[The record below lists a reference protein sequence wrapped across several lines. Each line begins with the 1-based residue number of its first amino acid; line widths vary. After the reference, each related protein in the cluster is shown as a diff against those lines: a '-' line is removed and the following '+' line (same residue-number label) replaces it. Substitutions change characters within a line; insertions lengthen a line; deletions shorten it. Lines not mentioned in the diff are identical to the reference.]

1 MSKAAEKH
9 TSPHGLSVYS
19 IVIPKYNQGFFENRS
34 IGVFYDFQ
42 GGIRMSNKI
51 YGYIRVST
59 ISQRDD
65 RQWLAMEDFGI
76 PKECVFVDKQSG
88 KDFDRPAYREV
99 MERLAPG
106 DTLVV
111 KSLDR
116 LGRNYDEMTHQLDI
130 ITKEKEAA
138 IVVIDLPLLD
148 TRNKYGDDLTAKLI
162 SNLVIQVFSYV
173 AETER
178 NMNHQRTME
187 GLAAARARGVKLG
200 RKPKDKPKGY
210 ETVLAQWQNKSLSAR
225 KAAEKLEVSL
235 PTFLKW
241 AREQANKEV

>member
-1 MSKAAEKH
+1 M
-9 TSPHGLSVYS
+9 
-19 IVIPKYNQGFFENRS
+19 NN
-34 IGVFYDFQ
+34 
-42 GGIRMSNKI
+42 NI

-59 ISQRDD
+59 LSQRDD
-65 RQWLAMEDFGI
+65 RQWMAMEDFGI

-88 KDFDRPAYREV
+88 KDFERPAYKEM
-99 MERLAPG
+99 MERLTPG

-116 LGRNYDEMTHQLDI
+116 LGRNYDEMTKQLDI
-130 ITKEKEAA
+130 ITKEKEVA

-178 NMNHQRTME
+178 NMNHQRTRE
-187 GLAAARARGVKLG
+187 GLAAARARGVQLG
-200 RKPKDKPKGY
+200 RKPMDKPTGY
-210 ETVLAQWQNKSLSAR
+210 ESVLAQWQNKSLSAR
-225 KAAEKLEVSL
+225 KAAKLLEVST

-241 AREQANKEV
+241 AKEQAYE

>member
-1 MSKAAEKH
+1 
-9 TSPHGLSVYS
+9 
-19 IVIPKYNQGFFENRS
+19 
-34 IGVFYDFQ
+34 
-42 GGIRMSNKI
+42 MSNI

-59 ISQRDD
+59 VTQRDD
-65 RQWLAMEDFGI
+65 RQWLAMENFGI
-76 PKECVFVDKQSG
+76 PKECIFVDKQSG
-88 KDFDRPAYREV
+88 KDFDRPAYREMMAAV
-99 MERLAPG
+99 KSG
-106 DTLVV
+106 DTVVV

-116 LGRNYDEMTHQLDI
+116 LGRNYDEMMKQLDI
-130 ITKEKEAA
+130 ITKQKDAA

-187 GLAAARARGVKLG
+187 GLAAARARGVKFG
-200 RKPKDKPKGY
+200 RKPIEKPDGY
-210 ETVLAQWQNKSLSAR
+210 EALREQWENSEISAR
-225 KAAEKLEVSL
+225 KAAVALGVST

-241 AREQANKEV
+241 VRESVDE

>member
-1 MSKAAEKH
+1 
-9 TSPHGLSVYS
+9 
-19 IVIPKYNQGFFENRS
+19 
-34 IGVFYDFQ
+34 
-42 GGIRMSNKI
+42 MSNKI

-210 ETVLAQWQNKSLSAR
+210 ESVFAQWQNKSLSAR
-225 KAAEKLEVSL
+225 KAAEKLEVSP

-241 AREQANKEV
+241 AREQTNGEV

>member
-1 MSKAAEKH
+1 
-9 TSPHGLSVYS
+9 
-19 IVIPKYNQGFFENRS
+19 
-34 IGVFYDFQ
+34 
-42 GGIRMSNKI
+42 MSNI

-59 ISQRDD
+59 ITQRDD
-65 RQWLAMEDFGI
+65 RQWLAMENFGI
-76 PKECVFVDKQSG
+76 SKECIFVDKQSG
-88 KDFDRPAYREV
+88 KDFDRPAYTE
-99 MERLAPG
+99 MMAAIKPG
-106 DTLVV
+106 DTVVV

-116 LGRNYDEMTHQLDI
+116 LGRNYDEMMKQLDI
-130 ITKEKEAA
+130 ITKQKDAA

-187 GLAAARARGVKLG
+187 GLAAARARGVKFG
-200 RKPKDKPKGY
+200 RKPIEKPDGY
-210 ETVLAQWQNKSLSAR
+210 ETLREQWENSEISAR
-225 KAAEKLEVSL
+225 KAAVALGVST

-241 AREQANKEV
+241 VRESVDE

>member
-1 MSKAAEKH
+1 MEELLMKKN
-9 TSPHGLSVYS
+9 TSGTV
-19 IVIPKYNQGFFENRS
+19 
-34 IGVFYDFQ
+34 
-42 GGIRMSNKI
+42 

-59 ISQRDD
+59 VSQRDD
-65 RQWLAMEDFGI
+65 RQWIALADFGI
-76 PKECVFVDKQSG
+76 PKKCIFVDKQSG
-88 KDFDRPAYREV
+88 KDFDRPAYTK
-99 MERLAPG
+99 MMKRLGHG

-116 LGRNYDEMTHQLDI
+116 LGRNYDEMTRQLDI

-187 GLAAARARGVKLG
+187 GLAAARARGVTLG
-200 RKPKDKPKGY
+200 RKPMEKPAGFPAIY
-210 ETVLAQWQNKSLSAR
+210 AQWKAGKISAR
-225 KAAEKLEVSL
+225 KAAETLGVSA

-241 AREQANKEV
+241 ANAPADA

>member
-1 MSKAAEKH
+1 MEK
-9 TSPHGLSVYS
+9 
-19 IVIPKYNQGFFENRS
+19 K
-34 IGVFYDFQ
+34 
-42 GGIRMSNKI
+42 NKGTI

-65 RQWLAMEDFGI
+65 RQWIALEDFGI
-76 PKECVFVDKQSG
+76 PKKCIFVDKQSG
-88 KDFDRPAYREV
+88 KDFDRPAYTK
-99 MERLAPG
+99 MMKRLGHG

-116 LGRNYDEMTHQLDI
+116 LGRNYDEMTRQLDI

-187 GLAAARARGVKLG
+187 GLAAARARGVTLG
-200 RKPKDKPKGY
+200 RKPMEKPKTFQAVY
-210 ETVLAQWQNKSLSAR
+210 AQWEAGKISAR
-225 KAAEKLEVSL
+225 KAAEALGVSA

-241 AREQANKEV
+241 ANASTDAQT

>member
-1 MSKAAEKH
+1 
-9 TSPHGLSVYS
+9 
-19 IVIPKYNQGFFENRS
+19 
-34 IGVFYDFQ
+34 
-42 GGIRMSNKI
+42 MSNI

-59 ISQRDD
+59 IAQRDD
-65 RQWLAMEDFGI
+65 RQWLAMENFGI
-76 PKECVFVDKQSG
+76 PKECIFVDKQSG
-88 KDFDRPAYREV
+88 KDFDRPAYTE
-99 MERLAPG
+99 MMAAIKPG
-106 DTLVV
+106 GTVVV

-116 LGRNYDEMTHQLDI
+116 LGRNYDEMMKQLDI
-130 ITKEKEAA
+130 ITKQKDAA

-187 GLAAARARGVKLG
+187 GLAAARARGVKFG
-200 RKPKDKPKGY
+200 RKPIEKPDGY
-210 ETVLAQWQNKSLSAR
+210 ETLREQWENSEISAR
-225 KAAEKLEVSL
+225 KAAVALGVST

-241 AREQANKEV
+241 VRESVDE

>member
-1 MSKAAEKH
+1 MNKN
-9 TSPHGLSVYS
+9 TSGTV
-19 IVIPKYNQGFFENRS
+19 
-34 IGVFYDFQ
+34 
-42 GGIRMSNKI
+42 

-59 ISQRDD
+59 VSQRDD
-65 RQWLAMEDFGI
+65 RQWIALADFGI
-76 PKECVFVDKQSG
+76 PKKCIFVDKQSG
-88 KDFDRPAYREV
+88 KDFDRPAYTK
-99 MERLAPG
+99 MMKRLTPG

-116 LGRNYDEMTHQLDI
+116 LGRNYDEMTRQLDI

-187 GLAAARARGVKLG
+187 GLAAARARGVTLG
-200 RKPKDKPKGY
+200 RKPMKKPKGFPAIY
-210 ETVLAQWQNKSLSAR
+210 AQWKAGKISAR
-225 KAAEKLEVSL
+225 KAAETLGVSA

-241 AREQANKEV
+241 ANAPVDA

>member
-1 MSKAAEKH
+1 
-9 TSPHGLSVYS
+9 
-19 IVIPKYNQGFFENRS
+19 
-34 IGVFYDFQ
+34 
-42 GGIRMSNKI
+42 MSNI

-59 ISQRDD
+59 ITQRDD
-65 RQWLAMEDFGI
+65 RQWLAMENFGI
-76 PKECVFVDKQSG
+76 PKECIFVDKQSG
-88 KDFDRPAYREV
+88 KDFDRPAYTE
-99 MERLAPG
+99 MMAAIKPG
-106 DTLVV
+106 DTVVV

-116 LGRNYDEMTHQLDI
+116 LGRNYDEMMKQLDI
-130 ITKEKEAA
+130 ITKQKDAA

-187 GLAAARARGVKLG
+187 GLAAARARGVKFG
-200 RKPKDKPKGY
+200 RKPIEKPDGY
-210 ETVLAQWQNKSLSAR
+210 EALCEQWENSEISAR
-225 KAAEKLEVSL
+225 KAAVALGVST

-241 AREQANKEV
+241 VRESVDE